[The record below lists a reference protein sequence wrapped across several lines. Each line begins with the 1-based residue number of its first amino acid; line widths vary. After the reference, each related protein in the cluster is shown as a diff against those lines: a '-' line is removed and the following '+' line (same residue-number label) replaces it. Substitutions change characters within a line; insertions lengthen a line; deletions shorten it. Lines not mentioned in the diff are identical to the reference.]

1 MHDGPGAS
9 VERPRV
15 ELLDTHAHLDL
26 PEFEGDLVDVLDR
39 AARIGI
45 GRILCVGTTLESSR
59 ACLGLA
65 RRYPGRLFASVGIH
79 PNYSSEAGPDDFAEI
94 GALAALPEVVAIG
107 ETGLDFHHDYAPRE
121 LQEESLRN
129 HVWLVTRGMVKLSC
143 MNEQGDDL
151 LLGLAGPNEIFG
163 EPLTNIDL
171 YEATTIGD
179 SDLLCLPMDEI
190 EGTPHLAITLVKAM
204 SSRMRQS
211 EALIALLG
219 LRRIEE
225 RVRGFLE
232 LLAQDY
238 GQPCD
243 QGLLLNL
250 RLTHQDI
257 ANALSTTRVTVT
269 RVLGLL
275 REEGWLQLDD
285 QRQLV
290 VSHLPRS

>member
-1 MHDGPGAS
+1 MVYTPSGQQGLRSSLED
-9 VERPRV
+9 VYQRR
-15 ELLDTHAHLDL
+15 
-26 PEFEGDLVDVLDR
+26 DLVHL
-39 AARIGI
+39 
-45 GRILCVGTTLESSR
+45 S
-59 ACLGLA
+59 
-65 RRYPGRLFASVGIH
+65 
-79 PNYSSEAGPDDFAEI
+79 AGSKVP
-94 GALAALPEVVAIG
+94 L
-107 ETGLDFHHDYAPRE
+107 
-121 LQEESLRN
+121 LRN
-129 HVWLVTRGMVKLSC
+129 HVWLVARGMVKLSC
-143 MNEQGDDL
+143 MTEQGDDL

-179 SDLLCLPMDEI
+179 I
-190 EGTPHLAITLVKAM
+190 ESTPHLALTLVKAM
-204 SSRMRQS
+204 TSRMRQS

-275 REEGWLQLDD
+275 KEEGWLQLDD
-285 QRQLV
+285 HRQLV
-290 VSHLPRS
+290 VSHLPRG